1 MSGIQEIL
9 LLVII
14 VLAIFFIPRMLAKP
28 EPKQQAKPAVELTGK
43 LRLAI
48 AASTVWPA
56 LMAAYLQPWHKD
68 LVLFLYLGFG
78 PVVLGWGAFWIITG
92 FRRKR

>member
-1 MSGIQEIL
+1 MSGISEIL
-9 LLVII
+9 VLVLI
-14 VLAIFFIPRMLAKP
+14 VLAIFFIPRVMAKP
-28 EPKQQAKPAVELTGK
+28 EARRPAKPAVELTGK

-48 AASTVWPA
+48 AASVVWPA
-56 LMAAYLQPWHKD
+56 IIAAFLQPWRKD

-78 PVVLGWGAFWIITG
+78 PVLIGWGAFWIMTG